1 MLDRSFLYSF
11 VVAHESGKDRQA
23 RCIGRCPARWPDLV
37 LFQIP
42 NRAAPRFPS
51 TVLVGKGV
59 EQLVQCPCI
68 AVEDKHVSI
77 AVPIG
82 ATFNGRVARDWV
94 GARIAF
100 FGVFEDDRHFLL
112 VARDNHV
119 RNADR
124 HALPIAAEI
133 RVKRFV
139 EPDPGEDRVGI
150 RIDRRAGDI
159 LVPRTVV
166 RQEPSA
172 AEICGRSEF
181 HARLVPGDR
190 YANGECASEKR
201 NEGKPGHITS

>member
-1 MLDRSFLYSF
+1 LSASSL
-11 VVAHESGKDRQA
+11 AQWLAG
-23 RCIGRCPARWPDLV
+23 GTLV

-82 ATFNGRVARDWV
+82 AAFNGRVARDWV

-100 FGVFEDDRHFLL
+100 FGVFEDDRHLLL
-112 VARDNHV
+112 VATDNHV

-124 HALPIAAEI
+124 NALPIAAEI

-166 RQEPSA
+166 RQEPSSTLGLSPA
-172 AEICGRSEF
+172 TATLTES
-181 HARLVPGDR
+181 AP
-190 YANGECASEKR
+190 AR
-201 NEGKPGHITS
+201 NETRANRVILPPELAIA